1 MPERARTMQ
10 TIKATAA
17 RQHFSELVN
26 QVFRREKRVLIEKS
40 GIPVAALIS
49 ADDLEK
55 LARMEAE
62 REQDF
67 AVLDEVG
74 RAFEDVPSDELEREA
89 RKAIAGVRS
98 ANRAA
103 PKRRRATSA

>member
-1 MPERARTMQ
+1 MPERARTTQ

-17 RQHFSELVN
+17 RQQFSELVN
-26 QVFRREKRVLIEKS
+26 QVFRRETRVLIKKS

-55 LARMEAE
+55 LVRLEAE
-62 REQDF
+62 RERDF

-74 RAFEDVPSDELEREA
+74 RAFEDASPEQLESEV
-89 RKAIAGVRS
+89 RKAIASVRS
-98 ANRAA
+98 AGSSV
-103 PKRRRATSA
+103 PKRRARSA

>member
-17 RQHFSELVN
+17 RQQFSELVN

-49 ADDLEK
+49 AEDLER
-55 LARMEAE
+55 LVRLEAE
-62 REQDF
+62 RERDF

-74 RAFEDVPSDELEREA
+74 RAFEDVPSEELDREV
-89 RKAIAGVRS
+89 RKAVASVRATTTRS
-98 ANRAA
+98 
-103 PKRRRATSA
+103 PKRRTTRA

>member
-1 MPERARTMQ
+1 MAERARTME

-17 RQHFSELVN
+17 RQQFSELVN

-55 LARMEAE
+55 LARLEAE
-62 REQDF
+62 RERDF

-74 RAFEDVPSDELEREA
+74 QAFAAVPPDELEREV
-89 RKAIAGVRS
+89 RKAVAGVRS
-98 ANRAA
+98 AGRAA
-103 PKRRRATSA
+103 RKRRGRSA

>member
-17 RQHFSELVN
+17 RQQFSELVN

-55 LARMEAE
+55 LARLEAE
-62 REQDF
+62 RDRDF
-67 AVLDEVG
+67 AILDEVG
-74 RAFEDVPSDELEREA
+74 RAFKDVPSEELDREV
-89 RKAIAGVRS
+89 RKAVGSARS
-98 ANRAA
+98 STRPA
-103 PKRRRATSA
+103 PKRRANSA

>member
-17 RQHFSELVN
+17 RQQFSELVN

-55 LARMEAE
+55 LARFEAE
-62 REQDF
+62 RARDF
-67 AVLDEVG
+67 SVLDEVG
-74 RAFEDVPSDELEREA
+74 QAFEGVPQDELEREI
-89 RKAIAGVRS
+89 RKAVSSVRS
-98 ANRAA
+98 TRQPT
-103 PKRRRATSA
+103 PKRRRARSA

>member
-1 MPERARTMQ
+1 MQ

-17 RQHFSELVN
+17 RQQFSELVN

-55 LARMEAE
+55 FARLEAE
-62 REQDF
+62 RERDF

-74 RAFEDVPSDELEREA
+74 RAFEDIPAEELEREV

-98 ANRAA
+98 KSR
-103 PKRRRATSA
+103 PTSKRRARSA

>member
-1 MPERARTMQ
+1 MPRQARTTQ
-10 TIKATAA
+10 TINATAA
-17 RQHFSELVN
+17 RQQFSELLN

-40 GIPVAALIS
+40 GLPVAALIS

-55 LARMEAE
+55 FARLEAE
-62 REQDF
+62 RERDF

-74 RAFEDVPSDELEREA
+74 RAFKDVPPEELERQV

-98 ANRAA
+98 GPAL
-103 PKRRRATSA
+103 KRRPKTA

>member
-1 MPERARTMQ
+1 MPERARTTQ
-10 TIKATAA
+10 TITATAA
-17 RQHFSELVN
+17 RQQFSELVN

-55 LARMEAE
+55 LARLEVE
-62 REQDF
+62 RERDF
-67 AVLDEVG
+67 TVLDEVG
-74 RAFEDVPSDELEREA
+74 RAFEDVPPEERERQV

-98 ANRAA
+98 EGLTST
-103 PKRRRATSA
+103 RRRAKTA

>member
-1 MPERARTMQ
+1 MPDRAPTMQ

-17 RQHFSELVN
+17 RQQFSELVN

-55 LARMEAE
+55 FSRLEAE
-62 REQDF
+62 RARDF
-67 AVLDEVG
+67 AVLDDVG
-74 RAFEDVPSDELEREA
+74 RAFDDVPLDELEREVH
-89 RKAIAGVRS
+89 KAVAAVRS
-98 ANRAA
+98 GSRPT